1 MLNENAN
8 KYMHKFSGKDG
19 LIKFERFF
27 RNKFPQ
33 NLLPVCKQFG
43 SMREDDTLL
52 QLHLS
57 SGMSWL
63 SSAVQHRF
71 GEHYCSKIKS
81 LYDLSASQ
89 QLFRHTYIWAQ
100 M

>member
-27 RNKFPQ
+27 RNKCPQ

-43 SMREDDTLL
+43 SMREDDTLPQLRQISL
-52 QLHLS
+52 QTMH
-57 SGMSWL
+57 
-63 SSAVQHRF
+63 VQR
-71 GEHYCSKIKS
+71 
-81 LYDLSASQ
+81 
-89 QLFRHTYIWAQ
+89 LFFKDIEIFQKAKRIFFSR
-100 M
+100 